1 MDVRDFWA
9 YYCRNSFTLCRCN
22 LASTWPN
29 SPDSG
34 QRASR
39 PGLTAILR
47 KAQTLT
53 RATGAAIALATNRAG
68 EIECCVRS
76 GWTAPPLGRSLLQ
89 EDSLTAHCM
98 RSGERLLCDAAETDP
113 RVAGTALIDLGVRSL
128 VLTPIRHEGQV
139 VGVLTVFANI
149 PDAFSALHLAQL
161 DNAARDIG
169 EVFGGESGAE
179 VTLSPRPLFTPEGE
193 VIGATPP
200 ASAPSALEQEESQA
214 AAASSTSTDDPQAQL
229 EPLPEAPSTAAHSFA
244 TFEATARP
252 GRPAPNKWILA
263 TVALLLIVGG
273 AILIYPSITKRLAST
288 STAIPPA
295 LRAAQAAPANARAT
309 LKIDPEAIIAQ
320 ASKSFAL
327 NVTISRVPD
336 IASVAMEIEYEP
348 NLIQFISVAEVGP
361 LAKDGQHV
369 VLAHRDDQAAGVLKI
384 SAQRPPGSLGIP
396 ADGAVISLVF
406 RARKKGTASVSI
418 APGTRDSQGQSIDA
432 LGSHSFVTIN

>member
-1 MDVRDFWA
+1 
-9 YYCRNSFTLCRCN
+9 
-22 LASTWPN
+22 
-29 SPDSG
+29 
-34 QRASR
+34 
-39 PGLTAILR
+39 
-47 KAQTLT
+47 
-53 RATGAAIALATNRAG
+53 
-68 EIECCVRS
+68 
-76 GWTAPPLGRSLLQ
+76 LLQ

-113 RVAGTALIDLGVRSL
+113 RVAGTALVDLGVRSL

-139 VGVLTVFANI
+139 VGVLTVFANV
-149 PDAFSALHLAQL
+149 PDAFSALHLAHL
-161 DNAARDIG
+161 DTAARDIG
-169 EVFGGESGAE
+169 EVLGGESGAE

-200 ASAPSALEQEESQA
+200 ASAPSPLEEESHA
-214 AAASSTSTDDPQAQL
+214 AAAAAASTSTDDPQVQL
-229 EPLPEAPSTAAHSFA
+229 EPLPETPSTATHSFA

-295 LRAAQAAPANARAT
+295 LRAAQAQPAANARAT

-327 NVTISRVPD
+327 NLTISRVPD
-336 IASVAMEIEYEP
+336 IASVAMEIDYEP
-348 NLIQFISVAEVGP
+348 SLMQFVSVAEVGP

-396 ADGAVISLVF
+396 ADGAVLSLVF
-406 RARKKGTASVSI
+406 RARRKGTASVSI
-418 APGTRDSQGQSIDA
+418 AQGTRDSQGQSIDA
-432 LGSHSFVTIN
+432 LGSHASVTIN

>member
-1 MDVRDFWA
+1 
-9 YYCRNSFTLCRCN
+9 
-22 LASTWPN
+22 
-29 SPDSG
+29 
-34 QRASR
+34 
-39 PGLTAILR
+39 
-47 KAQTLT
+47 
-53 RATGAAIALATNRAG
+53 
-68 EIECCVRS
+68 
-76 GWTAPPLGRSLLQ
+76 
-89 EDSLTAHCM
+89 M
-98 RSGERLLCDAAETDP
+98 RSGERLLCEAAETDP

-161 DNAARDIG
+161 DTAARDIG
-169 EVFGGESGAE
+169 EVFGGESAAE

-200 ASAPSALEQEESQA
+200 ASAPSALEQKESQA

-229 EPLPEAPSTAAHSFA
+229 EPAPEAPSTAAHSFA
-244 TFEATARP
+244 TFEATARL

-273 AILIYPSITKRLAST
+273 AIWIYPSIMKRLAST
-288 STAIPPA
+288 STAIAPA
-295 LRAAQAAPANARAT
+295 SRTGSQAAQAQPAANARAT

-336 IASVAMEIEYEP
+336 SASVAMEIDYEP
-348 NLIQFISVAEVGP
+348 NLMQFVSVAEVGP

-396 ADGAVISLVF
+396 ADGAVLSLVF
-406 RARKKGTASVSI
+406 RARRKGTASVSI

-432 LGSHSFVTIN
+432 LGSHASVTIN